1 MPEVTIRVL
10 LPTHLKTLAKVTD
23 EVRLAV
29 ASPVT
34 IGATLGALETR
45 FPVLRGAIRDHGTL
59 RRRPFVRYY
68 ACESDLSLDP
78 PETPLPAP
86 VVQGAEPFMIVGA
99 VAGG

>member
-1 MPEVTIRVL
+1 MTIRVL

-34 IGATLGALETR
+34 IGATLGALEAR

>member
-34 IGATLGALETR
+34 IGATLGALEAR